1 MVVADMEVQACD
13 PDIDRYGRVVCQL
26 REAPAQDVEKFVQ
39 AVCAISGESVDWQY
53 VNKYPTILTTGEV
66 EFVMDLIVEF
76 LPDHE
81 SEGISIY
88 RATDHQ

>member
-1 MVVADMEVQACD
+1 MEVQACD
-13 PDIDRYGRVVCQL
+13 PDIDREGVIVCQL
-26 REAPAQDVEKFVQ
+26 RDALTEDVERFVQ

-88 RATDHQ
+88 RATENN

>member
-1 MVVADMEVQACD
+1 MTAVDMEVQACD
-13 PDIDRYGRVVCQL
+13 TEVDRFGRIVCQL
-26 REAPAQDVEKFVQ
+26 RDALTEDVERFVQ

-81 SEGISIY
+81 SKGISIY